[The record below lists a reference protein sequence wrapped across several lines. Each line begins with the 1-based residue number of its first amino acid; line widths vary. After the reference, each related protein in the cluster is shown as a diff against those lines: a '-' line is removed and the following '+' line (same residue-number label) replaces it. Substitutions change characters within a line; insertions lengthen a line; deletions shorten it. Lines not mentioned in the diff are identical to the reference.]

1 MNSLSNLLMGALTS
15 YWGIIIV
22 LIGYAALWIFQ
33 RKMAEKLLLGLM
45 LQVEKSAEAL
55 ALQTGDEKFKYVC
68 DKGYELMPSAT
79 KLLISKGVF
88 INLAMQAYDK
98 AKSYLK
104 VLDITPSATAPEP
117 ANSPEI
123 AVAPEEVAAADPV
136 VVDSVAVDPIAVD
149 SIVPVDPA
157 DPAVP
162 VAQPSAIQSVLDGA
176 TVAGQVAYNQF
187 VQDSI
192 QALSVA
198 K

>member
-1 MNSLSNLLMGALTS
+1 MNSMSNLLMGTLTS

-22 LIGYAALWIFQ
+22 LIGYATLFIFQ
-33 RKMAEKLLLGLM
+33 RKTAEKLLLGLM

-68 DKGYELMPSAT
+68 DKGYELMPSAA

-88 INLAMQAYDK
+88 INLAMQVYDK

-117 ANSPEI
+117 ATLPEI
-123 AVAPEEVAAADPV
+123 AVVPEEVVVADP
-136 VVDSVAVDPIAVD
+136 VAVDPIA
-149 SIVPVDPA
+149 PTDPA
-157 DPAVP
+157 TPVEPTAP
-162 VAQPSAIQSVLDGA
+162 VAQPSAIQSVLDAA
-176 TVAGQVAYNQF
+176 TVAGQAAYNQF

-192 QALSVA
+192 QALSVT

>member
-1 MNSLSNLLMGALTS
+1 
-15 YWGIIIV
+15 
-22 LIGYAALWIFQ
+22 
-33 RKMAEKLLLGLM
+33 MAEKLLLGLM

-88 INLAMQAYDK
+88 INLAMQVYDK

-104 VLDITPSATAPEP
+104 VLDITPSVIVTEP
-117 ANSPEI
+117 ATSPEI
-123 AVAPEEVAAADPV
+123 AIVPEEVAVTDPV
-136 VVDSVAVDPIAVD
+136 AVDSVAVDPT
-149 SIVPVDPA
+149 PA
-157 DPAVP
+157 DPATSAESAVP
-162 VAQPSAIQSVLDGA
+162 IAQPSAIQSVLDGA

-192 QALSVA
+192 QALSVT

>member
-1 MNSLSNLLMGALTS
+1 MSNLLMSTLTS

-22 LIGYAALWIFQ
+22 LIGYAILFIFQ
-33 RKMAEKLLLGLM
+33 RKTAEKLLLGLM

-104 VLDITPSATAPEP
+104 VLDITPSVIVTEP
-117 ANSPEI
+117 ANPSEI
-123 AVAPEEVAAADPV
+123 VAPEEVATNDPVAVDPV
-136 VVDSVAVDPIAVD
+136 VVADPVA
-149 SIVPVDPA
+149 PVDPA
-157 DPAVP
+157 TTVDPATP
-162 VAQPSAIQSVLDGA
+162 VAQPPAIQSVLDAA
-176 TVAGQVAYNQF
+176 TVAGQVAYNQV